1 MFGAL
6 KLMLLAFS
14 IMNVMH
20 DAESAPLSSNLVS
33 SFSSPN
39 PRLPFRLM
47 AVDNTTGDVYIGA
60 EEEIYHLGSDFT
72 LRETVEVGLCN
83 IQRSTV
89 FGEQDKN
96 RLLVIAPAPTERLI
110 TCGRCDGYCRLCLN
124 TTDPNLES
132 YTQIQIECTD
142 QTGSNYNVIQAA
154 HIGPAGSQLADS
166 LSINSTDDVM
176 YAVFTKEN
184 SSPVQSALCLYK
196 MSDIQQRFT
205 QAVVDCITCSGG
217 TDCDGKSIDYL
228 CGNSCG
234 LAPTEPNPESRH
246 CQANDE
252 EGRAFYA
259 YANGVNPVTAT
270 PILVISDVEPTSII
284 TTTEREYTVA
294 FIGSSEGDLLK
305 VHVVDNSSAYQ
316 YENVPLGQGS
326 VLRDVFLDEDKE
338 QITMATGSDQPD
350 QGSQVV
356 KLSLANC
363 SNYQTCE
370 ECIGES
376 GGNGGDPYCGW
387 CTLEA
392 KCTRYHECPS
402 SDQLTRWLSYNA
414 VQCVSISVVHPSDEL
429 LYQKTE
435 QTLYITVEQLPDLR
449 NEFYYLCTFDD
460 SYETTA
466 TVDENELRCLSPPA
480 GALPPIPVGDDS
492 IRVTLAIKSTE
503 SGIRFVSRD
512 LYFYNCSLDTSCS
525 SCVTTPWPCD
535 WCVYENRCT
544 HNSSSCEGDTI
555 VFGDEIATETGNRGQ
570 LYCPQIL
577 GPVETETLIPVGVE
591 TSYTLRGSNLPTDSS
606 KVKSYECILHVEGG
620 EQITTATSFNHSYV
634 ECDKKSYSY
643 SESVLITNV
652 SVSVRWNSTNYIDD
666 ISRTTVSL
674 YKCSVNGESC
684 SRCLSEEVTPTKLG
698 CGWCGDDCNVQ
709 LSDICQRSSFLNQ
722 SQSHRCAPPDII
734 DFFPVSG
741 PVEGNTRVEIMG
753 TDIGV
758 TFLDIANI
766 IVAGVECNLSGME
779 SFYDPGRSVSCLT
792 SSVDTMTEGVI
803 TLSLTRTDGERTS
816 SGDTFAY
823 RNPEMMEFVPK
834 KGPIAGGTRI
844 AIFGTFLDTG
854 RDITVHFGDTTEC
867 TGIIFGENGAFCTTG
882 STQSEG
888 EEHLI
893 MTFDGNKRIS
903 TGVFTFAPNPTISNV
918 CGASATRLSC
928 PTPSFPNEQP
938 PVSRKKRSSSALV
951 ANLTFDLDGYVIE
964 HDQITYHPDPV
975 YYNISAPHGII
986 EIAGNGFLDLEG
998 LYLDLASSKDD
1009 VNVYIGSDGYCDI
1022 QLLEYD
1028 RLTCMVPE
1036 KQPGAGSIS
1045 GRLGEGPAR
1054 DLPAIEIY
1062 HGNLVFE
1069 VGYVRYKGGVP
1080 VGAIAG
1086 GVSAAAVLI
1095 IVGLV
1100 VTGTLMLRKSQKRLD
1115 ATTDQLELVEKDIQE
1130 RVQKAFHE
1138 LQSDMTEVETQVVGL
1153 GIPFVNAQDYVRNML
1168 FAGLGTIPSTADPQE
1183 MDDKL
1188 EHAMII
1194 FSRQLSN
1201 PDFLVRY
1208 IQVLEEKKKSFR
1220 RERVNIA
1227 SLITVILVSEGK
1239 FEYFTR
1245 VLKTLLEEQISD
1257 LGDTGRLKSLFRRT
1271 ETIVEKLLSNWMAI
1285 SMFSFLKSHVAKS
1298 LYLLYQAIK
1307 IQCEKGPIDVI
1318 NGQSYFSLNIDYLLA
1333 QNIDFS
1339 ELTLSVVGSNG
1350 RHDYYVKVLNVD
1362 SIIQVKQKILDA
1374 AYRRRHLVRQRRAH
1388 EMDLLWYHPGGEQR
1402 ILRDQDEFNTRVCDD
1417 EPVVINTIQAV
1428 GLKDGAR
1435 VALIEKV
1442 KGWNDESRAFQP
1454 VSVGAQ
1460 LFQVYHDTGFDDVM
1474 RRDYTRIQTQD
1485 LNGRRI
1491 KHLMSE
1497 EPPSAGMKES
1507 RIQLDKEISAPRLL
1521 VMKRTVEPFLN
1532 DFLSSVFNKVD
1543 ETPATLKHI
1552 FDFFDEMAA
1561 TYCSGSGQENPDDC
1575 AEAWKS
1581 NSLPQH
1587 YWVTTLTHPSYVFD
1601 MRQSRCAD
1609 QSVSVLA
1616 NMLDNACKKVIPEMT
1631 EDSSLNRVLFVKDLP
1646 GYIKTISEYYGG
1658 IARRPAPTAVELQRE
1673 FNTIG
1678 QEFTGL
1684 FSRFGSLKL
1693 LYDFTCRDAA
1703 DLLDAVAEM
1712 M

>member
-1 MFGAL
+1 MFGGL

-20 DAESAPLSSNLVS
+20 GAESAPLSSYLVS

-60 EEEIYHLGSDFT
+60 EEEIYHLGADFT
-72 LRETVEVGLCN
+72 FRETVEVGSCN
-83 IQRSTV
+83 IQSSQY
-89 FGEQDKN
+89 FGDQDKN

-110 TCGRCDGYCRLCLN
+110 TCGRCDGYCRLCID
-124 TTDPNLES
+124 TTDTNLES
-132 YTQIQIECTD
+132 YTQIQLQCTD

-166 LSINSTDDVM
+166 LSISSTDDVM

-205 QAVVDCITCSGG
+205 QAVVDCITCQS
-217 TDCDGKSIDYL
+217 DCDGRSIDYL
-228 CGNSCG
+228 DGSSCG
-234 LAPTEPNPESRH
+234 VASNNQYSESRE
-246 CQANDE
+246 CQATAA
-252 EGRAFYA
+252 EGIFYA
-259 YANGVNPVTAT
+259 YANGINPVNASPVLTF
-270 PILVISDVEPTSII
+270 SDVEPTSLI
-284 TTTEREYTVA
+284 TTTERNYTVA

-305 VHVVDNSSAYQ
+305 VHVVDKTTAYY
-316 YENVPLGQGS
+316 YENVSLGQGS

-350 QGSQVV
+350 QVV

-363 SNYQTCE
+363 SNYQTCD
-370 ECIGES
+370 ECIGGS

-392 KCTRYHECPS
+392 RCTRYHECPS
-402 SDQLTRWLSYNA
+402 SDQSTRWLSYNA
-414 VQCVSISVVHPSDEL
+414 VQCVSISMVQPSEEL
-429 LYQKTE
+429 LYQQSE
-435 QTLYITVEQLPDLR
+435 QILSITVEQLPGLP
-449 NEFYYLCTFDD
+449 NGSYYLCTFGD
-460 SYETTA
+460 SCETNA
-466 TVDENELRCLSPPA
+466 TIVANKVSCLSPPA
-480 GALPPIPVGDDS
+480 GALPPIPDGDDN

-503 SGIRFVSRD
+503 SGIQFVSRD
-512 LYFYNCSLDTSCS
+512 LYFYDCTLDTSCS

-544 HNSSSCEGDTI
+544 HDNSSCEGDTI
-555 VFGDEIATETGNRGQ
+555 VFGNKGASETGNSSQ

-577 GPVETETLIPVGVE
+577 GPAETLIPVGVE
-591 TSYTLRGSNLPTDSS
+591 TSYILLGSNLPIDSS
-606 KVKSYECILHVEGG
+606 KVNLYECVLHVEGG
-620 EQITTATSFNHSYV
+620 EQITIATSFNDSYV
-634 ECDKKSYSY
+634 ECGKKSYSY
-643 SESVLITNV
+643 SESVLSTDVN
-652 SVSVRWNSTNYIDD
+652 VSVRWNSQNYIDD
-666 ISRTTVSL
+666 ITGTTVSL

-684 SRCLSEEVTPTKLG
+684 SRCLSKEVTPTNLG
-698 CGWCGDDCNVQ
+698 CGWCGDNCNVQ
-709 LSDICQRSSFLNQ
+709 LSDVCQRNTFLNQ
-722 SQSHRCAPPDII
+722 NQSHQCDPPNII
-734 DFFPVSG
+734 DFSPVSG

-753 TDIGV
+753 TDMGV
-758 TFLDIANI
+758 TFSDIADI
-766 IVAGVECNLSGME
+766 TVAGVECNQSGMD

-792 SSVDTMTEGVI
+792 RSVDTMTEGVI

-816 SGDTFAY
+816 SDDAFVY
-823 RNPEMMEFVPK
+823 RNPEISEFVPK

-844 AIFGTFLDTG
+844 AIIGTFLDTG
-854 RDITVHFGDTTEC
+854 RNITVHFGDTTEC

-893 MTFDGNKRIS
+893 MTFDGNKRKS

-918 CGASATRLSC
+918 SRSDTILSGGLDIEVYGERFDLIQLPRIVILSSQSGANASEVCAASVTRLSC
-928 PTPSFPNEQP
+928 PTPSFPDEQP
-938 PVSRKKRSSSALV
+938 PVSRNKRSSSTLV

-964 HDQITYHPDPV
+964 QDQITYHPDPV
-975 YYNISAPHGII
+975 YYNISAPHGIL

-998 LYLDLASSKDD
+998 LYLDLASNKDD

-1045 GRLGEGPAR
+1045 GRLGEGLAR

-1080 VGAIAG
+1080 VAAVAG

-1100 VTGTLMLRKSQKRLD
+1100 VTGTLMLRRSQKRLD

-1183 MDDKL
+1183 MDDRL

-1208 IQVLEEKKKSFR
+1208 VQVLEEKKKSLR

-1257 LGDTGRLKSLFRRT
+1257 FGDTGRLKSLFRRT

-1318 NGQSYFSLNIDYLLA
+1318 NGQSYFSLNIDYLLD

-1402 ILRDQDEFNTRVCDD
+1402 VMRDQDEFNTRVRDD
-1417 EPVVINTIQAV
+1417 EPVVINTIQTV
-1428 GLKDGAR
+1428 G
-1435 VALIEKV
+1435 V
-1442 KGWNDESRAFQP
+1442 K
-1454 VSVGAQ
+1454 
-1460 LFQVYHDTGFDDVM
+1460 
-1474 RRDYTRIQTQD
+1474 
-1485 LNGRRI
+1485 
-1491 KHLMSE
+1491 
-1497 EPPSAGMKES
+1497 
-1507 RIQLDKEISAPRLL
+1507 
-1521 VMKRTVEPFLN
+1521 
-1532 DFLSSVFNKVD
+1532 
-1543 ETPATLKHI
+1543 
-1552 FDFFDEMAA
+1552 
-1561 TYCSGSGQENPDDC
+1561 
-1575 AEAWKS
+1575 
-1581 NSLPQH
+1581 
-1587 YWVTTLTHPSYVFD
+1587 
-1601 MRQSRCAD
+1601 
-1609 QSVSVLA
+1609 
-1616 NMLDNACKKVIPEMT
+1616 MT
-1631 EDSSLNRVLFVKDLP
+1631 K
-1646 GYIKTISEYYGG
+1646 
-1658 IARRPAPTAVELQRE
+1658 
-1673 FNTIG
+1673 
-1678 QEFTGL
+1678 
-1684 FSRFGSLKL
+1684 
-1693 LYDFTCRDAA
+1693 
-1703 DLLDAVAEM
+1703 
-1712 M
+1712 